1 MLFLIIAI
9 PYSRIRSGG
18 NTFHRPRPSPGGRLT
33 QTVIPFNN
41 RVLLSPMRAHQRVA
55 LGDQVWNAILTAHNQ
70 AVQPKRPTRG
80 LHTGEVEVED
90 RWPVLVVYDDPA

>member
-1 MLFLIIAI
+1 
-9 PYSRIRSGG
+9 
-18 NTFHRPRPSPGGRLT
+18 
-33 QTVIPFNN
+33 
-41 RVLLSPMRAHQRVA
+41 
-55 LGDQVWNAILTAHNQ
+55 VWNAILTAHNQ